1 MLNSWFL
8 TFKLSALCLLLFGL
22 ASTLKQ
28 DPNLDD
34 YLDKIGANESI
45 QAEHIL
51 ILDYGK
57 NPYIDDQW
65 IEWFINT
72 KYNFKNMT
80 FIIVCDGTKVINGF
94 IKNRSNTI
102 ILDSTMA
109 FRSHPIYNGRT
120 LLFKK
125 KGQEHEKVEILM
137 GNAYQE
143 RLSLSR
149 SIKKT
154 PLRANN

>member
-8 TFKLSALCLLLFGL
+8 TFKLSTLCLLLFGL
-22 ASTLKQ
+22 AVSLKQ

-34 YLDKIGANESI
+34 YLDTIGANESV
-45 QAEHIL
+45 QTGNIL

-57 NPYIDDQW
+57 DAYVDNQW
-65 IEWFINT
+65 IEIFINAN
-72 KYNFKNMT
+72 YNFKNMT

-143 RLSLSR
+143 RLSLFR

>member
-8 TFKLSALCLLLFGL
+8 TFKLSALCFLLFGL
-22 ASTLKQ
+22 GVSLNQ
-28 DPNLDD
+28 GPNLDD
-34 YLDKIGANESI
+34 YLKTIGANESLK
-45 QAEHIL
+45 AGHIL

-57 NPYIDDQW
+57 EAYVDDQW
-65 IEWFINT
+65 IERFINT

-94 IKNRSNTI
+94 IKNKSNTI

-109 FRSHPIYNGRT
+109 FRSHPIYSGRT

-125 KGQEHEKVEILM
+125 TDKNHERIEILM
-137 GNAYQE
+137 ENAYQE
-143 RLSLSR
+143 RLSLFR

-154 PLRANN
+154 PVRAND

>member
-8 TFKLSALCLLLFGL
+8 TFKLSALSLLLFGL
-22 ASTLKQ
+22 AASLKQ

-34 YLDKIGANESI
+34 YLDTIGANESL
-45 QAEHIL
+45 QAGHIL

-57 NPYIDDQW
+57 EAYIDDQW

-125 KGQEHEKVEILM
+125 TGKEHERIEISM
-137 GNAYQE
+137 MNAYQE
-143 RLSLSR
+143 RLSLFR
-149 SIKKT
+149 SIKKS
-154 PLRANN
+154 PIRSNN